1 VGPGRFGRGSPSSAK
16 DFANALVG
24 EVEFFCF
31 FGGFAEKSGAGVVAI
46 RMKKFE
52 ELVIR
57 APCFLEGGA
66 GLQTEGAVAVIEIHL
81 LIVDQANEFL
91 AKNGEEANAKRLIGG
106 AAVFRIFSEC
116 KKHPIYLCC

>member
-1 VGPGRFGRGSPSSAK
+1 VGLSRFGRGSPSSAK

-31 FGGFAEKSGAGVVAI
+31 FGGFAQKSGAGVVAI

-52 ELVIR
+52 ELVIG
-57 APCFLEGGA
+57 APCFLQSGA
-66 GLQTEGAVAVIEIHL
+66 GLETEDAVAVIEIHL

-91 AKNGEEANAKRLIGG
+91 AGKR
-106 AAVFRIFSEC
+106 RRSEC
-116 KKHPIYLCC
+116 KEIDWRGCCL